1 MAKPNPIISIRKK
14 ISSKLCM
21 TRVRMSYNRK
31 QGVRGGTTNTSVARG
46 TLEIPAILTMVSRDG
61 AGVRYL

>member
-21 TRVRMSYNRK
+21 TRVRMSYNRA
-31 QGVRGGTTNTSVARG
+31 GGERGTTNASVARG
-46 TLEIPAILTMVSRDG
+46 TLEIPAILTMVRRDG